1 MPLAYKLR
9 KAVNDQKDIVDILLE
24 EKANEIINIT
34 VTDYNS
40 IFEDLNKKI
49 NESASVE
56 KIMQDIEP
64 IKQEIEDLSA
74 KEQQELL
81 KLKEKASNNSVKP
94 MADLYT
100 KSDQL
105 LLSLQNINDELKY
118 VYHIN

>member
-64 IKQEIEDLSA
+64 IKQEIEDLST

-81 KLKEKASNNSVKP
+81 NLKQKASNNSVKP

-100 KSDQL
+100 KSEQL
-105 LLSLQNINDELKY
+105 LSSLQNVNDELKY